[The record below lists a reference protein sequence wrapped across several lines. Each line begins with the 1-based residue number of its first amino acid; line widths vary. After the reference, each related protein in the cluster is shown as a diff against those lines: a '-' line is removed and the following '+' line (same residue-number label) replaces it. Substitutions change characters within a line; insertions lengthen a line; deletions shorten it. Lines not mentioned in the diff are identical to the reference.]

1 MYCFFVLL
9 LQGGWTALH
18 WAANDNHPETIKIL
32 ISNGAD
38 ITVVD
43 KV

>member
-9 LQGGWTALH
+9 IQNGRTALH
-18 WAANDNHPETIKIL
+18 IAAINNYPDIIKIL